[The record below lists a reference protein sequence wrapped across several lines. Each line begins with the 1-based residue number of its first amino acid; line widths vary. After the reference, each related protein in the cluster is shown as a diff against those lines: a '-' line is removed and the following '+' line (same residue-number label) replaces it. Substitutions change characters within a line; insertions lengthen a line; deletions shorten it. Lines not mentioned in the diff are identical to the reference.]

1 MNRFIYRLEI
11 MVIRMDK
18 ELLQKY
24 IVGDATQEE
33 KEVVASWID
42 ADEANMK
49 EYLALRKLY
58 VFTLWNKDQIQAS
71 SAVSHSNKSPFPFF
85 REALKIAAVFIF
97 AFLMAYFCIY
107 YSQTA
112 RQKSVL
118 QTIYVP
124 AGQHAEIT
132 LADGTHVWLNA
143 KTKFSFPT
151 NFEVSNR
158 NVSLDGEA
166 YFNVTHDS
174 KRPFIVKAGKYSV
187 QVYGTEFNVNAY
199 SGKSIFETAL
209 LKGSVRVEE
218 INKRTNSLMLQ
229 PGYKV
234 AVENDR
240 FVKSP
245 ITQYSYFKWKE
256 GLICFDDNT
265 IGEMLNKMELY
276 FDVHFIIKN
285 THIINQR
292 YTGKFRGNDGVE
304 QVLKTLQLRSKFKYE
319 FNDDRDVITIN

>member
-1 MNRFIYRLEI
+1 MDIDRDLLHRYLLGDSSEEENAQIVRWVDEDSKHYDELKALGIIYDAKIWFQDKNVHTEKTAPIFSTNRFKHIVIEI
-11 MVIRMDK
+11 C
-18 ELLQKY
+18 
-24 IVGDATQEE
+24 
-33 KEVVASWID
+33 
-42 ADEANMK
+42 
-49 EYLALRKLY
+49 
-58 VFTLWNKDQIQAS
+58 
-71 SAVSHSNKSPFPFF
+71 
-85 REALKIAAVFIF
+85 KIAAVFVIG
-97 AFLMAYFCIY
+97 FLLNNIVQQFTP
-107 YSQTA
+107 TA
-112 RQKSVL
+112 KSKMLSFYAPV
-118 QTIYVP
+118 
-124 AGQHAEIT
+124 GQRAELT
-132 LADGTHVWLNA
+132 LDDGTHVWLNA

-166 YFNVTHDS
+166 YFDVTHDS
-174 KRPFIVKAGKYSV
+174 KRPFIVKAGKYSI

-209 LKGSVRVEE
+209 LKGSVRVGET
-218 INKRTNSLMLQ
+218 NKQANSLMLQ

-234 AVENDR
+234 AVKNDR

-265 IGEMLNKMELY
+265 IGEMLNKLELY

-285 THIINQR
+285 AHIINQR

-319 FNDDRDVITIN
+319 FDDDRDVVTIN